1 MRPDC
6 VVVLAPP
13 FDDDPGLLQRV
24 ENLAVEQL
32 VAKLRVE
39 ALAIAVLPRAAGHD
53 VGRSRPDSGNP
64 LTHRPGNELWAVV
77 GTNVAGHA
85 AQDEQVGK
93 RVDHVD
99 GFQLPSDPDRQAFP
113 GELVDD
119 VEHSE
124 APSVVGAVLNEVVGP
139 DMVGMFRAKPDA
151 GVLVAPE
158 PPALGLLVRNLQPL
172 ASPDPLDPLTV
183 YRPAG
188 SMQHRRDAAIAVAA
202 ILGGERDDVGGQR
215 RFIIRSCGDL
225 ALCGSVLA
233 ENKAGPSLGHVKF
246 GNHMIHAGTAT
257 RGA

>member
-1 MRPDC
+1 M
-6 VVVLAPP
+6 
-13 FDDDPGLLQRV
+13 
-24 ENLAVEQL
+24 
-32 VAKLRVE
+32 
-39 ALAIAVLPRAAGHD
+39 
-53 VGRSRPDSGNP
+53 
-64 LTHRPGNELWAVV
+64 
-77 GTNVAGHA
+77 AGHA
-85 AQDEQVGK
+85 AQDEQVRE

-99 GFQLPSDPDRQAFP
+99 GFQLASDPDRQAFP
-113 GELVDD
+113 GELVDYI
-119 VEHSE
+119 EHSE

-172 ASPDPLDPLTV
+172 ASPDPLDPLAV
-183 YRPAG
+183 HDPAG

-202 ILGGERDDVGGQR
+202 ILSGERDDVGGQR